1 MCFWLCFW
9 RCLLKIFKFVIY
21 YLEKFILMFFIKC
34 KYNVYVLVFGFLVSF
49 LNCLVVYILI
59 VMIMKEIL
67 NKFVY
72 VGKDKNLNFGYVS
85 VRIYVFEVY

>member
-1 MCFWLCFW
+1 M
-9 RCLLKIFKFVIY
+9 
-21 YLEKFILMFFIKC
+21 
-34 KYNVYVLVFGFLVSF
+34 YVLVFGFLVSF

-85 VRIYVFEVY
+85 V

>member
-1 MCFWLCFW
+1 M
-9 RCLLKIFKFVIY
+9 
-21 YLEKFILMFFIKC
+21 
-34 KYNVYVLVFGFLVSF
+34 YVLVFGFLVSF

-85 VRIYVFEVY
+85 VWIYVFEVYWWVIWMYCSELGVFFLC